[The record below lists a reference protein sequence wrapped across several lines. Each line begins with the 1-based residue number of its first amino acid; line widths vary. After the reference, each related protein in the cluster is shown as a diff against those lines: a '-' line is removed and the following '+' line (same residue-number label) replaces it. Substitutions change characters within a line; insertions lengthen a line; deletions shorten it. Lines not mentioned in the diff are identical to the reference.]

1 MVNDDDGVYMHEH
14 IKCSRGINEYLHAIF
29 DRSRKY
35 PTSETNAPFNWE
47 RVILSKTKDG
57 RILL

>member
-1 MVNDDDGVYMHEH
+1 MHEH

-47 RVILSKTKDG
+47 RVILSKTKDE